1 MTPIPFRAAPL
12 LLVLAALARAQADGG
27 AALAPEPVRIS
38 AGLFKSD
45 AAGTK
50 FTPFKAGKAPFRVSV
65 RLYDGPTG
73 GPLLDLSGLPWQ
85 EDTTV
90 SAASA
95 APSEPSSGAFNDPS
109 RIAGRMD
116 LLLGASVTLPPT
128 LYAQD
133 AWFTT
138 QVTTLSDGLPA
149 KEYAESPRQPL
160 GLRGLT
166 AGKVLEPWSIASE
179 SGAFGLL
186 EADTLRLP
194 EGAVAGRVLTSD
206 AQGYASWEPLVL
218 PVVQG
223 TAGSLAMFDSA
234 SSVTASLLSQTGT
247 TVNVDGTLWAEGNLV
262 ANGAVISASLSTSS
276 DILAGD
282 DLIANDG
289 IHGKALSVTNAV
301 NVAAG
306 TPEAV
311 TISGGHIT
319 LPGDVSADDFLG
331 DAAILTS
338 IVTQDL
344 VVGTAAQIL
353 MLPDGAMST
362 SASFSAGQDVTVG
375 DDLVVG
381 DVLTVGDDA
390 DVTGWVRAGGASALF
405 AIADGDVAAKDDLQA
420 DDDLLV
426 GDDAEIRGGFILS
439 DAGATTEMTLRAG
452 ANMRFVKD
460 NDQGGNFSNDFQWW
474 DGGTNAGL
482 GGDLQMQLKDGGAL
496 TVDETVSTGGA
507 DLAEWYPTAAFHE
520 LPPGSVVAVDPAR
533 PAHVVPAW
541 RGLHEGVLGIVST
554 APGALLGNGEVEGLH
569 GDVLRAAYAMAAEK
583 RFDLAETLEADWQRL
598 EAARTD
604 RVAVA
609 LSGRVPLRVD
619 GSGGPIAPGDRLG
632 LGAAPGLA
640 ARWAGSGPVVA
651 IALEAWDGQA
661 PALLAFVHLDWSP
674 DARWQPLTAGA
685 QPGAAPAAGELP
697 AAPSG
702 TSFFP
707 AGFRELVVHGAGLTA
722 QSQPVVTFFGDA
734 GSRSWISERGPGWF
748 VVALER
754 PAAAGVELAW
764 ALAR

>member
-116 LLLGASVTLPPT
+116 LLLGASVILPPA

-138 QVTTLSDGLPA
+138 QVTTLSAGQPL

-166 AGKVLEPWSIASE
+166 AGKELEPWSIASE
-179 SGAFGLL
+179 SGEFGQL
-186 EADTLRLP
+186 EAHSLRLP

-206 AQGYASWEPLVL
+206 SLGFASWEPLVL

-223 TAGSLAMFDSA
+223 TANRLAVFDSA
-234 SSVTASLLSQTGT
+234 SSLGSSLLSQAGS
-247 TVNVDGTLWAEGNLV
+247 TVNVDGTLWADVNLV
-262 ANGAVISASLSTSS
+262 ADGAVISTTVSASS
-276 DILAGD
+276 DVFAGD

-289 IHGKALSVTNAV
+289 IHGKTLNVTNGV

-311 TISGGHIT
+311 TIAGGHVT
-319 LPGDVSADDFLG
+319 LPGDVTADDFLG

-344 VVGTAAQIL
+344 AVGTAAQIL
-353 MLPDGAMST
+353 MLPNGTMST
-362 SASFSAGQDVTVG
+362 TASFTAGQDLAAG
-375 DDLVVG
+375 DD
-381 DVLTVGDDA
+381 LTVGDDA
-390 DVTGWVRAGGASALF
+390 DVAGWIRAGGASALF
-405 AIADGDVAAKDDLQA
+405 AVADGDVAAKDDLQA

-520 LPPGSVVAVDPAR
+520 LPPGSVVAVDPAQ

-541 RGLHEGVLGIVST
+541 RGVHEGVLGIVST

-583 RFDLAETLEADWQRL
+583 RFDLAEALEADWQRL

-685 QPGAAPAAGELP
+685 QPGAAPAAEEPP

-702 TSFFP
+702 TAFFP

-734 GSRSWISERGPGWF
+734 GGRSWISERGPGWF

-754 PAAAGVELAW
+754 PAPAGVELAW